1 MKKFKT
7 KYLISIAIIV
17 LIFFAELGFDFL
29 NDDKVNLLIAFSAL
43 IIALIS
49 MAISDNRPS
58 IMKLSVKCWSKH
70 YDAFSGR
77 ARIVLNLQN
86 NTGISLSN
94 LKVNLRIPS
103 KLYVE
108 MEETDNYLAN
118 SFGQSKVFDL
128 SQTYFLGA
136 NETDN
141 DCTYELTVNF
151 KEWKK
156 GSMWFS
162 VIAAGYEAST
172 YSLSQKNIED
182 LIKAKEASSI
192 EFKHHE

>member
-1 MKKFKT
+1 MRKFKT
-7 KYLISIAIIV
+7 LYSILFIIIIIGFIAELFFDFLKDDKVNLVIAFVALVIALISIAI
-17 LIFFAELGFDFL
+17 
-29 NDDKVNLLIAFSAL
+29 
-43 IIALIS
+43 
-49 MAISDNRPS
+49 SDPRPS
-58 IMKLSVKCWSKH
+58 KMKLSVKCWSKH
-70 YDAFSGR
+70 YDAVSGK

-94 LKVNLRIPS
+94 LKVNLRMPS

-108 MEETDNYLAN
+108 MEDTDNYLTN

-128 SQTYFLGA
+128 SQTYFLGSKEA
-136 NETDN
+136 DN

-156 GSMWFS
+156 GSMWLS

-172 YSLSQKNIED
+172 YSLTQKKIED
-182 LIKAKEASSI
+182 LIKAKESSYI
-192 EFKHHE
+192 EFKLHE

>member
-1 MKKFKT
+1 MKKYKPQ
-7 KYLISIAIIV
+7 YLIPIALII
-17 LIFFAELGFDFL
+17 IMFFAELCFDFL
-29 NDDKVNLLIAFSAL
+29 NDDKVNLLIAFAAL
-43 IIALIS
+43 IIAVIS
-49 MAISDNRPS
+49 MAISDTRPS
-58 IMKLSVKCWSKH
+58 KMKLTVKCWSKH
-70 YDAFSGR
+70 YDSVSGR

-86 NTGISLSN
+86 NTDVSLSN
-94 LKVNLRIPS
+94 LKVNLRMPS

-108 MEETDNYLAN
+108 MEEMDNYLAN

-136 NETDN
+136 NESDK

-182 LIKAKEASSI
+182 LIKAKEANSI